1 VENVV
6 LNLLS
11 SLLEFLF
18 ALIFDQPQ
26 NILQHADLCIKELT
40 LTIFEAAESGRL
52 QSNLFLPLEHFVHHV
67 MTLTIFADEIESR
80 QNKSLEGLVSL
91 VDNPG
96 VEVSER
102 ADDDLHA
109 VDLRINLTFVEHAQ
123 IQLEELVAVAG
134 RRRQQG
140 EELLDFKVQ
149 LCQHGLISMANQ
161 GEERVE
167 NIHCDGVAQFSLRQI
182 VLQLVEDG

>member
-1 VENVV
+1 MRIE
-6 LNLLS
+6 
-11 SLLEFLF
+11 
-18 ALIFDQPQ
+18 
-26 NILQHADLCIKELT
+26 ELT

-52 QSNLFLPLEHFVHHV
+52 QSNLFLPLEHLNQHI

-109 VDLRINLTFVEHAQ
+109 VDLRIDLTFVEHTQ

-140 EELLDFKVQ
+140 E
-149 LCQHGLISMANQ
+149 
-161 GEERVE
+161 
-167 NIHCDGVAQFSLRQI
+167 
-182 VLQLVEDG
+182 